1 MNSWY
6 SSIYKS
12 LILASVISFLISFFS
27 SGNIA
32 FGAML
37 SGYCV
42 LILGIMMLLLMLFIE
57 ILKVTQGQGAFKI
70 FYELIISTGP
80 FILMLGIIGFIT
92 YLIITYKTIIIDHN
106 VSDNYYTFSNITLTL
121 ILIQLY
127 IIYTSISSSTSEGP
141 RKISTVT
148 GSLLYLL
155 GILSMCSSLIVFTI
169 LKYYTTDGFSII
181 NKLTL

>member
-1 MNSWY
+1 MNHWY

-27 SGNIA
+27 SGNVA
-32 FGAML
+32 FGAIL
-37 SGYCV
+37 SGYSV
-42 LILGIMMLLLMLFIE
+42 LILGIMMLLIMLFTE
-57 ILKVTQGQGAFKI
+57 ILKVTQGQGLLKI
-70 FYELIISTGP
+70 FYELVISTGP
-80 FILMLGIIGFIT
+80 FILMLGIIGFVM
-92 YLIITYKTIIIDHN
+92 YLIINYKTIITDHN
-106 VSDNYYTFSNITLTL
+106 VSDSYYTFSNITLVL

-127 IIYTSISSSTSEGP
+127 IVYTNVSSDGS
-141 RKISTVT
+141 RKISSVT

-155 GILSMCSSLIVFTI
+155 GILSAWSSLIMFTI